1 MLVYI
6 IPFFVNSLELHAD
19 LTMARNCFDSLESCK
34 AAEVVIYNQGYLSND
49 LLEAFIKGYKFK
61 HHIIGDSENIGIPLA
76 RNACLQYIWAH
87 LPNVTHIAEIHID
100 MIFPPDWSDSLID
113 YLNTTSEPCVSP
125 RIVYY
130 ESEMDEKG
138 FKVTGKNNII
148 SFDGNLQDKFNI
160 LEGLREDKII
170 EGFVHPIIHKAEAL
184 KEIHPYDPKF
194 LQGKQGFEDDSILL
208 GYNYY
213 IGTKHKW
220 RPKINFNSCVY
231 HQTMAQRMQLDN
243 INAEMEKNL
252 NGLYAQY
259 GAYGLSELYRIHKN
273 NELFNML
280 FNMSPVISIF
290 KY

>member
-6 IPFFVNSLELHAD
+6 LPFFSNKLLLHID
-19 LTMARNCFDSLESCK
+19 LSMAKNCFDSLENCK
-34 AAEVVIYNQGYLSND
+34 DAEVIIYNQGSLSNSS
-49 LLEAFIKGYKFK
+49 LETFMKEYKFK
-61 HHIIGDSENIGIPLA
+61 YHIIGDGENIGIPLA
-76 RNACLQYIWAH
+76 RNACLQYIWAYF
-87 LPNVTHIAEIHID
+87 PNVTHIAEIHLD
-100 MIFPPDWSDSLID
+100 MIFPPDWSDPLIN
-113 YLNTTSEPCVSP
+113 YLNTTSEPCVCP

-130 ESEMDEKG
+130 ESEMAEKG
-138 FKVTGKNNII
+138 FKVTGKDNII
-148 SFDGNLQDKFNI
+148 NFYGSLQEKIKI
-160 LEGLREDKII
+160 LEDFKEDKII

-213 IGTKHKW
+213 IGTKNKW

-231 HQTMAQRMQLDN
+231 HQTMAQRMQLNN
-243 INAEMEKNL
+243 INNEMEKNL

-259 GAYGLSELYRIHKN
+259 GAYGFKELYRIHN
-273 NELFNML
+273 NELFNQL
-280 FNMSPVISIF
+280 FNMSTVFAIF